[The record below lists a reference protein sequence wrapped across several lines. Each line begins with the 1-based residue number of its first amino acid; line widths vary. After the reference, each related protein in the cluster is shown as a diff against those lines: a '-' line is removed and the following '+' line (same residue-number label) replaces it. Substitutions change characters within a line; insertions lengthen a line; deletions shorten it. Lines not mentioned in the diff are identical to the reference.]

1 MRSLTAQN
9 QLLLAINQAVEQD
22 DLLDG
27 ILQAMLAFMR
37 MTVGIIEIINAE
49 TGEPAMRRTVHSG
62 PLPDS
67 ASLDEISLVPAYAS
81 AGRKE
86 GAFVEDVAS
95 ADLPQGPS
103 LARLGFHGLAVVP
116 LHTNGNVLGW
126 AMLLA
131 DKPCEF
137 STEER
142 TLLQDMGQQAGIAIH
157 RAQIYQRERQ
167 ERDLA
172 ETLHRTSE
180 LVSSSLEL
188 DEVLHLILEQLS
200 SVVLYDRA
208 YITMTADGVS
218 QVVASSGFDEASQSA
233 TFFQS
238 EGKVAS
244 EKVMEAGQPVIIHNV
259 LEDLPAET
267 VALPEQGPQVRSW
280 LGAPLWHQGE
290 IKGVILLESYR
301 AHNFDPADA
310 QVLTTFAGQASI
322 AIVNAQL
329 FELVARGKQAWEE
342 TFDAIEDGISVH
354 DQNCRMLRVN
364 RSLAAMLGSTP
375 QELVGQPCYRWAQCH
390 GREGA
395 YCPHDTLMA
404 TGEAQSLEVKEDD
417 HRFHLTVYPLRGVQ
431 DELVGSVHSIKDVTE
446 QRQLQMQLVQAEKLS
461 AIGELVAGVAHEL
474 NNPLTTILGYAQL
487 LMQEDVDTT
496 IQDDLSRIARE
507 TLRSRRIVEN
517 LLTFARKHEPEK
529 SAIDINELI
538 EHTLEMR
545 AYQLRVDN
553 IEVALQLYRP
563 LPRTMADQYQLQQL
577 FINLIN
583 NAHQAMIET
592 HGHGK
597 LLIRTS
603 LKEDGQTIRYLTGRE
618 AKVNR
623 TIRIEIE
630 DTGPEIGKDV
640 MAKMFDPFFTTK
652 KLGQGTGLGL
662 SICYGIVQEH
672 DGRIW
677 AESSPERGA
686 TFFIELPVQASPSPQ
701 AKKTEAQAGQAVHGR
716 RRILVV
722 DDEEGVVALLK
733 RLLTREGHD
742 VEGTTSGQSALE
754 LIADQAFDLI
764 ISDVKMPG
772 FSGQKLYQKVRQQF
786 PEMARNTI
794 FLSGDTVSL
803 ETRAFLEATESR
815 FLRKPFSITEL
826 KQVVSEV
833 LDEGENRLW
842 DVER

>member
-1 MRSLTAQN
+1 MEQTLRSLTAQN
-9 QLLLAINQAVEQD
+9 QLLMAVNRAVEQD
-22 DLLDG
+22 ELLDG
-27 ILQAMLAFMR
+27 VLRAMLTFMQ
-37 MTVGIIEIINAE
+37 MPAGIIEIVDMD
-49 TGEPAMRRTVHSG
+49 TGKTVTRRAYGGTPSDLAG
-62 PLPDS
+62 WE
-67 ASLDEISLVPAYAS
+67 EISVRPGYTS

-86 GAFVEDVAS
+86 CVFVEDIAF
-95 ADLPQGPS
+95 ADLPQGP
-103 LARLGFHGLAVVP
+103 LLTRLGFHSLAVVP
-116 LHTNGNVLGW
+116 LPAKGSMLAR

-131 DKPCEF
+131 KQPRKF
-137 STEER
+137 SAEER
-142 TLLQDMGQQAGIAIH
+142 ALLQAMGYQAGIAIH
-157 RAQIYQRERQ
+157 RTQIYQRERQ

-180 LVSSSLEL
+180 LVSSSIEL

-208 YITMTADGVS
+208 YITMITDGES

-238 EGKVAS
+238 EGKEAS
-244 EKVMEAGQPVIIHNV
+244 EKVMEAGQPVIVHDV
-259 LEDLPAET
+259 LEGLPADT
-267 VALPEQGPQVRSW
+267 IALAEKGAQVRSW

-290 IKGVILLESYR
+290 IRGVILLESYR
-301 AHNFDPADA
+301 AHNFHPADA

-364 RSLAAMLGSTP
+364 RSLAAMLESTP
-375 QELVGQPCYRWAQCH
+375 QELVGQNCYRWQQCH

-395 YCPHDTLMA
+395 YCPHDNLMK
-404 TGEAQSLEVKEDD
+404 TGEAQSLEVEEGNR
-417 HRFHLTVYPLRGVQ
+417 HFHLAVYPLRGAQ
-431 DELVGSVHSIKDVTE
+431 GELVGSVHSIKDVTK
-446 QRQLQMQLVQAEKLS
+446 QRQLQTQLVQAEKLS

-487 LMQEDVDTT
+487 LMQEDVDAT
-496 IQDDLSRIARE
+496 IRDDLSRIARE

-529 SAIDINELI
+529 SAIDINKLI

-583 NAHQAMIET
+583 NAHQAMIEA

-603 LKEDGQTIRYLTGRE
+603 LKEDGQAIRYPTGRE

-623 TIRIEIE
+623 AIRIEIE
-630 DTGPEIGKDV
+630 DNGPGIGKDV

-662 SICYGIVQEH
+662 SICYGIIQEH

-677 AESSPERGA
+677 AESSPEHGA
-686 TFFIELPVQASPSPQ
+686 TFVIELPVQAGFAPQ
-701 AKKTEAQAGQAVHGR
+701 GGKAEAQANQAAHGQHK
-716 RRILVV
+716 ILVV

-733 RLLTREGHD
+733 RLLSREGHD
-742 VEGTTSGQSALE
+742 VEGTTSGESALE
-754 LIADQAFDLI
+754 LISSQEFDLI

-786 PEMARNTI
+786 PEMARHTI

-803 ETRAFLEATESR
+803 ETRTFLEATESR
-815 FLRKPFSITEL
+815 FLRKPFSIAEL
-826 KQVVSEV
+826 KQVVNEV
-833 LDEGENRLW
+833 LKED
-842 DVER
+842 